1 MSIPNFVLSDVC
13 RQEYLEEL
21 FRGDIDDY
29 VNDRIFESAYCPHG
43 IPRKMVVYT
52 PSQIRGVVYRPAVC
66 DCPKTRIASGCK
78 VATCRVSEGCPVRL
92 LLFSKGVS

>member
-13 RQEYLEEL
+13 RQEYLEEF

-43 IPRKMVVYT
+43 IPRKM
-52 PSQIRGVVYRPAVC
+52 VVYRPAVC